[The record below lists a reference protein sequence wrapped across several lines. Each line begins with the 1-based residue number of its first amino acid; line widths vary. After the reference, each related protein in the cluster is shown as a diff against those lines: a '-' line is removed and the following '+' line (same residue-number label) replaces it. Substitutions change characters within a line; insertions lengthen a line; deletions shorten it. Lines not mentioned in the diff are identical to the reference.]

1 MTTYKAF
8 FHRKKINLSGVE
20 TTLCCSDYTLLYCS
34 CSEEDWKGDSDW
46 RWSVRAGSSK
56 TTAEFWDGC
65 DCSGGK
71 SKYTLL
77 RYSIT
82 YTIQQV
88 FFFFFQTL
96 IVLDRIV

>member
-1 MTTYKAF
+1 MF
-8 FHRKKINLSGVE
+8 NLFVVE
-20 TTLCCSDYTLLYCS
+20 TTLCCSDYTLLCS

-46 RWSVRAGSSK
+46 RWSVRVGSSK

-65 DCSGGK
+65 DCSGSK

-82 YTIQQV
+82 AYCK
-88 FFFFFQTL
+88 FFFFFFFLLQTL